1 MIVCAVQGEP
11 VYKRY
16 GFDIVGRVDCKDRA
30 GITLSGP
37 TMERPP
43 RPLSPSFVLPPPL
56 TGESSTVGKDKAQDG
71 KPEVKLDFVDSEM
84 DWPPLVEARLAAFEG
99 TPINERL
106 HPIERR
112 PPLGSRIGSSIPPLS
127 PFLLLAIKCL
137 SSRLIRTS
145 TDSFLT
151 GRTFITILSR
161 RGPKTHPGGALP

>member
-37 TMERPP
+37 TMERTP
-43 RPLSPSFVLPPPL
+43 RALPASFVLPPPS
-56 TGESSTVGKDKAQDG
+56 TGKHSAIGKGEAQEKKPKA
-71 KPEVKLDFVDSEM
+71 KLDFVDSEM

-112 PPLGSRIGSSIPPLS
+112 PPLKTRIGPSSS
-127 PFLLLAIKCL
+127 PHPI
-137 SSRLIRTS
+137 
-145 TDSFLT
+145 SFYLVAHRISD
-151 GRTFITILSR
+151 GN
-161 RGPKTHPGGALP
+161 AY